1 MSLKLRLVS
10 IALVLPMLL
19 MVALVLIALP
29 LHRDTHEARLE
40 AELTRAATLIE
51 PMLLSAL
58 RANDAPALAAHARRL
73 LDLPEI
79 KAAAILDADDA
90 LRAEAGRLVEDA
102 SLEPR
107 PGRVRQKDGQWRM
120 TYPLARAG
128 GGRLVMDVDASGILL
143 QHYRQLAG
151 AGLLLA
157 LVAGI
162 LGLATMTTYR
172 RLKRPLEEVDATLA
186 RLARGEPVS
195 SLPPSPPELPP
206 LASHANALAL
216 QLQQTR
222 DEMQH
227 QVAQATAEL
236 EESMETVEIQN
247 MQLDLAHRHAVK
259 ANRAKS
265 EFLASMSHEIRTP
278 LNGIVGFCRLLG
290 RSSLNARQQEWLT
303 HVDRACDNLLLLVN
317 DVLDYSRLE
326 TGRLELERMPV
337 QMVELVDEVLALQ
350 APMAQQ
356 KALELVGM
364 VYDDVP
370 PVLHGDPM
378 RIRQL
383 LTNLVDN
390 AVKFTERGEVLV
402 RVTVE
407 ESEPTHVT
415 LGVSVSDTGIGLSN
429 EHKQHL
435 FDAFHQA
442 APSHSRE
449 FGGSGLGLSICRQL
463 VEQMGG
469 EIGVESEPNRG
480 STFAFT
486 LPLAGDIESER
497 PPELR
502 LAGETI
508 LLEEPHP
515 GTRRALRHL
524 LRRWGAR
531 PLPADTPAAP
541 TPSLVMISLGA
552 PPYSPERL
560 RHWEQRLAELPCP
573 ALLLCTA
580 SPLDFPDLA
589 LPRGGEMLAK
599 PLARGTLAE
608 AVERLLETGGN
619 DALASPAE
627 GPTSALDAGLRL
639 LAVDDNATNRRLMGE
654 LLTGPGM
661 DITLVSSGEE
671 ALTVGR
677 RRHFDLVL
685 MDIRMPD
692 MDGIEATRELR
703 HLSDA
708 WRRTPIIAVT
718 AHALEGERRRL
729 MASGLDDVLTKPL
742 DIDHLSK
749 LLTHHLGDAPAHLS
763 STPPAPAPGEPSR
776 LPVVDLALGT
786 RLAGGREPLAQRL
799 LEQLVDSLDE
809 MEDTICRAR
818 ADEDDEAL
826 LDAIHGLNGACRY
839 CGAPRLGLT
848 AETLETHLRTR
859 GREAMAPLL
868 EELLHA
874 MAELRQWREAS
885 ASDPYPSS
893 TTKATANSFSSDND
907 R

>member
-1 MSLKLRLVS
+1 MTLKLRLVS
-10 IALVLPMLL
+10 IALILPMLL
-19 MVALVLIALP
+19 MVVLVLIALP
-29 LHRDTHEARLE
+29 LHRDHHEARLDT
-40 AELTRAATLIE
+40 ELTRAATLIE
-51 PMLLSAL
+51 PALLSAL

-73 LDLPEI
+73 LAMPEI
-79 KAAAILDADDA
+79 KAVAILDADDA
-90 LRAEAGRLVEDA
+90 LRAEAGRLAEDA
-102 SLEPR
+102 SLAPT
-107 PGRVRQKDGQWRM
+107 PGRVRRKDGQWRM
-120 TYPLARAG
+120 TYPLTGTG

-143 QHYRQLAG
+143 QHYRQLGG

-162 LGLATMTTYR
+162 LALAIMMTYR
-172 RLKRPLEEVDATLA
+172 RLRRPLEEAEATLA
-186 RLARGEPVS
+186 RLARDEPVS

-206 LASHANALAL
+206 LACHINTLARR
-216 QLQQTR
+216 LQQTR
-222 DEMQH
+222 NEVQH

-236 EESMETVEIQN
+236 EESMETIEVQN
-247 MQLDLAHRHAVK
+247 MQLDLAHRRAQE

-265 EFLASMSHEIRTP
+265 EFLANMSHEIRTP
-278 LNGIVGFCRLLG
+278 LNGIIGFCRLLG
-290 RSSLNARQQEWLT
+290 RSPLNPRQQEWLT
-303 HVDRACDNLLLLVN
+303 HVNRACDNLLLLVN

-356 KALELVGM
+356 KDLELVGM

-370 PVLHGDPM
+370 PTLYGDPM

-383 LTNLVDN
+383 LTNLVGN

-402 RVTVE
+402 RVMVE
-407 ESEPTHVT
+407 TSESARVI
-415 LGVSVSDTGIGLSN
+415 LRISVSDTGIGLSD
-429 EHKQHL
+429 EHQQHL

-442 APSHSRE
+442 TPSHSRE

-480 STFAFT
+480 STFTFT
-486 LPLAGDIESER
+486 LPLAGDPESER
-497 PPELR
+497 ATELR

-515 GTRRALRHL
+515 GTRRALQHL

-531 PLPADTPAAP
+531 PLPADTPAPP
-541 TPSLVMISLGA
+541 TPSLAMISLGA

-560 RHWEQRLAELPCP
+560 RHWEQRLAELSCP
-573 ALLLCTA
+573 ALLMCTA

-608 AVERLLETGGN
+608 AVERLLEAGG
-619 DALASPAE
+619 DASPAE
-627 GPTSALDAGLRL
+627 EPTSAPDAGLRL
-639 LAVDDNATNRRLMGE
+639 LAVDDNDTNRRLMGE
-654 LLTGPGM
+654 LLAGPDM
-661 DITLVSSGEE
+661 DVTLVSSGEE
-671 ALTVGR
+671 ALAEGR

-685 MDIRMPD
+685 MDIRMPG
-692 MDGIEATRELR
+692 MDGIETTRELR
-703 HLSDA
+703 RLTA
-708 WRRTPIIAVT
+708 TWRRTPIIAVT
-718 AHALEGERRRL
+718 AHALEDERRRL

-742 DIDHLSK
+742 DTDHLSE
-749 LLTHHLGDAPAHLS
+749 LLTHHLGDAPAHLTS
-763 STPPAPAPGEPSR
+763 SPPAPAPSEPSA

-799 LEQLVDSLDE
+799 LEQLADSLDDI
-809 MEDTICRAR
+809 EDSLHRAR

-839 CGAPRLGLT
+839 CGAPRLGLI

-859 GREAMAPLL
+859 GHEAMAPLL

-885 ASDPYPSS
+885 TSDSYPSS